1 MFAAG
6 STSSV
11 AAAERAAARYGHA
24 VRIVSLCGS
33 LGSMSANRAA
43 LDIASAWIRAHGISE
58 PVATVA
64 LDEIPPFDPH
74 LADEP
79 PPPVAEMR
87 LLMGGADGVMIA
99 APEYAGGVA
108 GSTKNA
114 LDWLVGSAS
123 IHHRPIAVLSA
134 GTSGGVFAIEQL
146 VRTLSWQGALV
157 VATLGISAPR
167 TKTGP
172 DGRFV
177 DPSTIGAIQRW
188 TQALV
193 EATSQRPGDL
203 LEIVA
208 GIVEPYGID
217 VGRFGDL

>member
-1 MFAAG
+1 M
-6 STSSV
+6 
-11 AAAERAAARYGHA
+11 
-24 VRIVSLCGS
+24 RIVSLCGS
-33 LGSMSANRAA
+33 LGSVSANQAA
-43 LDIASAWIRAHGISE
+43 LDVATEWIRIRGGEE
-58 PVATVA
+58 PIPGVA
-64 LDEIPPFDPH
+64 LEGIPTFNPELVD
-74 LADEP
+74 DP

-87 LLMGGADGVMIA
+87 LLMEGADGVMIA

-123 IHHRPIAVLSA
+123 IYHRPIAVLSA

-157 VATLGISAPR
+157 VAMLGISAPR
-167 TKTGP
+167 TKISP

-177 DPSTIGAIQRW
+177 DPATIDAIQRW
-188 TQALV
+188 AGALV
-193 EATSQRPGDL
+193 DATTRRPGDL
-203 LEIVA
+203 LKIVG
-208 GIVEPYGID
+208 GIVGPLGID

>member
-1 MFAAG
+1 M
-6 STSSV
+6 
-11 AAAERAAARYGHA
+11 
-24 VRIVSLCGS
+24 RIVSLCGS
-33 LGSMSANRAA
+33 FGSVSANQAA
-43 LDIASAWIRAHGISE
+43 LDVASDWLRVREVSL
-58 PVATVA
+58 ATVA
-64 LDEIPPFDPH
+64 LAEIPAFNPELVD
-74 LADEP
+74 DP
-79 PPPVAEMR
+79 PPSVAEMR
-87 LLMGGADGVMIA
+87 LQMHGADGVMIA

-167 TKTGP
+167 TKSNP

-177 DPSTIGAIQRW
+177 DPPTIEAIQRW
-188 TQALV
+188 AGTLI
-193 EATSQRPGDL
+193 EAASQRPGDL
-203 LEIVA
+203 LGIVA
-208 GIVEPYGID
+208 GIVEPFGID
-217 VGRFGDL
+217 VRRLGDL

>member
-1 MFAAG
+1 M
-6 STSSV
+6 
-11 AAAERAAARYGHA
+11 
-24 VRIVSLCGS
+24 RITSLCGS
-33 LGSMSANRAA
+33 SGAASANQAALTVAAEWISMS
-43 LDIASAWIRAHGISE
+43 GVTE
-58 PVATVA
+58 PMTAVA
-64 LDEIPPFDPH
+64 LDGIPTFHPELVD
-74 LADEP
+74 DP

-87 LLMGGADGVMIA
+87 LLLEGADGVMIA
-99 APEYAGGVA
+99 APEYAGGLA

-123 IHHRPIAVLSA
+123 IYHRPIAVLSA

-167 TKTGP
+167 TKTNP

-177 DPSTIGAIQRW
+177 DPSTLDAIRQW
-188 TQALV
+188 ADALV
-193 EATSQRPGDL
+193 DATSRPPRDL
-203 LEIVA
+203 L
-208 GIVEPYGID
+208 GIVEGIVGPFGID